1 MRCRTKKHTFRRR
14 EMASITTGFL
24 SSPIRTIPSA
34 LELRQVMLF
43 SIRERLAD
51 YTADQELGNAASLT
65 LPRRQ
70 NSIQLAILILACCS
84 RKKQTL
90 FPSFQG
96 CCILAFCRLRR
107 REEERGHLAL
117 RQRAAPSA
125 LLLFPTMQQLCS
137 SFLLRR
143 DDRMYYNMLYN

>member
-1 MRCRTKKHTFRRR
+1 
-14 EMASITTGFL
+14 MASITTGFL

-43 SIRERLAD
+43 SVRERLAD

-70 NSIQLAILILACCS
+70 NSIQLAILILTCCS
-84 RKKQTL
+84 RKKQTF
-90 FPSFQG
+90 FP
-96 CCILAFCRLRR
+96 
-107 REEERGHLAL
+107 
-117 RQRAAPSA
+117 
-125 LLLFPTMQQLCS
+125 